1 MRSKTAEE
9 QGMSENEKILVVVE
23 PDNHPKEVVER
34 ASWLAEL
41 NNCDLHL
48 VLCDPEFGALSAG
61 IFLSN
66 ETRDLAQQIRAVQ
79 KEMIDQFA
87 SDARDRGINVST
99 DVLEE
104 RPVSDA
110 IMHIALDMQPR
121 YIVKG
126 TEYHSVAERAIFVDT
141 DWQLI
146 RTCPFPLW
154 LVKPH
159 EIGERP
165 VVVAAVDPVHS
176 HDKPAALDQLI
187 VETAKKITA
196 PVDGEVHLLHTYQRI
211 AGIGKE
217 ATKTFKPI
225 KLPIDELSKKIQAEH
240 REQLDQLAA
249 ATGIDAEHTHQ
260 LPGSTKDLLPTFAR
274 AHGADVVVMGA
285 LARWG
290 LKRMVIGSTA
300 EKVLDHL
307 PCDILIVRLPD
318 KESAQAVAM

>member
-1 MRSKTAEE
+1 
-9 QGMSENEKILVVVE
+9 MSENEKILVVVE
-23 PDNHPKEVVER
+23 PDNHPHEVVDR

-41 NNCDLHL
+41 SSCDLHL
-48 VLCDPEFGALSAG
+48 ILCDPDAGTLSRG
-61 IFLSN
+61 IFVSN
-66 ETRDLAQQIRAVQ
+66 ENRDLAQQIRTAQ
-79 KEMIDQFA
+79 QEMIDDIA
-87 SDARDRGINVST
+87 LNARGRGINVTT

-104 RPVSDA
+104 RPVADA
-110 IMHIALDMQPR
+110 ILQLALNMHPR
-121 YIVKG
+121 YVVKG

-154 LVKPH
+154 LVKP
-159 EIGERP
+159 GEFGEHP

-176 HDKPAALDQLI
+176 HDKPADLDQLI
-187 VETAKKITA
+187 VKTAKAITG

-211 AGIGKE
+211 AGIGRE

-240 REQLDQLAA
+240 REQLDKLAA
-249 ATGIDAEHTHQ
+249 ANSIDADHTHQ
-260 LPGSTKDLLPTFAR
+260 LPGRTADLLPTFAR
-274 AHGADVVVMGA
+274 TRGADVVVMGA

-290 LKRMVIGSTA
+290 LRRMIIGSTA

-307 PCDILIVRLPD
+307 PCDILIVRLP
-318 KESAQAVAM
+318 ENALAQAAAI